1 LLEQLAND
9 GPVLE
14 LGIGTGRIALPLQAR
29 GLTVSGIDASPAM
42 IAKLRAKDGG
52 DQLTV
57 IEGDFRTVGEA
68 GEFELIF
75 VASNTLFALLT
86 QEAQLDC
93 FRNAANRLTDS
104 GCFLVEA
111 FVPDLS
117 RFDRHQRVVVVSIGD
132 EVVRLDATTVDPAN
146 QQVTTQHTFLSDEGV
161 KLFPVKLR
169 YSWPSELDLMARLAG
184 LHLAARWADW
194 DKRPF
199 DKDSQR
205 HISVYRLASEASEA

>member
-1 LLEQLAND
+1 
-9 GPVLE
+9 
-14 LGIGTGRIALPLQAR
+14 
-29 GLTVSGIDASPAM
+29 
-42 IAKLRAKDGG
+42 
-52 DQLTV
+52 
-57 IEGDFRTVGEA
+57 
-68 GEFELIF
+68 
-75 VASNTLFALLT
+75 LFALLT

-93 FRNAANRLTDS
+93 FRNAANRLTDG

-132 EVVRLDATTVDPAN
+132 EVVRLDATTVDPAS